1 MPQPHCTSHAC
12 TLDVSVCRVAVQP
25 SRNFTARNPTAFNP
39 TTRKPTAR
47 RVAAQL
53 RPKLTRDGKG
63 LTELEFVLCMMLE
76 LEIVEWGKVT
86 PFIAQF
92 RLFDLTGTGRLGQD
106 DLDLMARGER
116 PKPASMD
123 LASRSLSCGSSMNI
137 VPGGKSSAKVAPSV

>member
-1 MPQPHCTSHAC
+1 MYSRCKRVPRGCATEPQLHGPQP
-12 TLDVSVCRVAVQP
+12 
-25 SRNFTARNPTAFNP
+25 NGFNP